1 MEGQEVEQDVIQR
14 EIHKQGNLTE
24 KQLPNEQ
31 ILDKQL
37 EKSHNQPQNEIPS
50 VDRLE
55 EEQPT
60 GESLEKQE
68 LNYQK
73 EGNIQQDYNT
83 TKELNEENN
92 NKINKQKEHSTDE
105 KQNEITQNKENPEMN
120 YEASLEENNQQ
131 ENLIGGNDEENI
143 TKQLD
148 KEEKEN
154 SLQKDKIPSDKN
166 LEKEKEKLVDK
177 DIQNQRKEKHLIVEE
192 NTNKVGPETIQ
203 HSATDNQQKQ
213 VSLTEKEFLAAEKE
227 KMKEK
232 NKQKVDDVNTFKEL
246 EKQKE
251 KQSTPK
257 LTGEQLKE
265 LHTLIEKYPFLRNK
279 TLNEIRG
286 YVKIKLEEDNDYQ
299 NISTNKKEIGS
310 GSKQKG

>member
-14 EIHKQGNLTE
+14 EIYQQRDLTD

-37 EKSHNQPQNEIPS
+37 EKSHNQPHLKQNEIPS
-50 VDRLE
+50 VNRLE

-60 GESLEKQE
+60 EESLEKQE
-68 LNYQK
+68 LIYQK
-73 EGNIQQDYNT
+73 EGNIQQDYSKP
-83 TKELNEENN
+83 KEPNEED
-92 NKINKQKEHSTDE
+92 NKINKQKENSIDE
-105 KQNEITQNKENPEMN
+105 KQNETTQNKENPEKN
-120 YEASLEENNQQ
+120 YEANLKENNQQ
-131 ENLIGGNDEENI
+131 ENLIGGNNEENI

-148 KEEKEN
+148 KK

-166 LEKEKEKLVDK
+166 LEKEKEELVDK

-257 LTGEQLKE
+257 LTEEQLKE

>member
-14 EIHKQGNLTE
+14 EIYQQGNLTD

-31 ILDKQL
+31 ILDKL
-37 EKSHNQPQNEIPS
+37 VEKSHNQPHLKQNEIPS
-50 VDRLE
+50 VNRKE

-68 LNYQK
+68 LNDQK
-73 EGNIQQDYNT
+73 EGNIQQDYSKP
-83 TKELNEENN
+83 KELNEENN
-92 NKINKQKEHSTDE
+92 NEINKQKEHSIDE
-105 KQNEITQNKENPEMN
+105 KQNETTQNKESQEMN
-120 YEASLEENNQQ
+120 YEANLEENNKQ
-131 ENLIGGNDEENI
+131 ENLIAGNDEENI

-148 KEEKEN
+148 KKEKEN

-192 NTNKVGPETIQ
+192 NTNKVGPEAIQ

-213 VSLTEKEFLAAEKE
+213 VSLTEKE

-232 NKQKVDDVNTFKEL
+232 NKQKVDNTFKEL
-246 EKQKE
+246 E

-310 GSKQKG
+310 GSGKQKG